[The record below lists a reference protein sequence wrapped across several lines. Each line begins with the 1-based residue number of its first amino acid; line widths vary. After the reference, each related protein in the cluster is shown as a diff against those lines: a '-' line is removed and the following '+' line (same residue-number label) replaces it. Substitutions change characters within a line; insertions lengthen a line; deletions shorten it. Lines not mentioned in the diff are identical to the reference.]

1 MEKHQFRKFSS
12 IEEIII
18 DGTTGKN
25 RKNSI
30 EIKTFKNRIYQSI
43 INLIIY
49 ILMIIGFVCVI
60 FIINQYIEIIIIYL
74 KMDKEQFRK
83 YSSIEE
89 IRIHGSSKRNR
100 KISNEINNFKNN
112 FYQSIIN
119 LIIYILIIIGLIC
132 VVFIISQYLILK
144 NKLKNTYNEY
154 IQMNERIE
162 ELKSEKELLNVML
175 SEEIRIQ
182 KKLYKELE
190 KIQETLK
197 K

>member
-60 FIINQYIEIIIIYL
+60 FIISQYI
-74 KMDKEQFRK
+74 
-83 YSSIEE
+83 
-89 IRIHGSSKRNR
+89 
-100 KISNEINNFKNN
+100 
-112 FYQSIIN
+112 
-119 LIIYILIIIGLIC
+119 
-132 VVFIISQYLILK
+132 VLK
-144 NKLKNTYNEY
+144 NKLKNIYEEY
-154 IQMNERIE
+154 IEMNERIE
-162 ELKSEKELLNVML
+162 ELKTEKQLLNIML
-175 SEEIRIQ
+175 REEIRIQ

>member
-60 FIINQYIEIIIIYL
+60 FIISQYI
-74 KMDKEQFRK
+74 D
-83 YSSIEE
+83 
-89 IRIHGSSKRNR
+89 
-100 KISNEINNFKNN
+100 
-112 FYQSIIN
+112 
-119 LIIYILIIIGLIC
+119 
-132 VVFIISQYLILK
+132 LK
-144 NKLKNTYNEY
+144 NKLKNIYEEY
-154 IQMNERIE
+154 IEMNERIE
-162 ELKSEKELLNVML
+162 ELKTEKQLLNIML

-182 KKLYKELE
+182 KKLYKQLE

>member
-60 FIINQYIEIIIIYL
+60 FIISQYI
-74 KMDKEQFRK
+74 D
-83 YSSIEE
+83 
-89 IRIHGSSKRNR
+89 
-100 KISNEINNFKNN
+100 
-112 FYQSIIN
+112 
-119 LIIYILIIIGLIC
+119 
-132 VVFIISQYLILK
+132 LK
-144 NKLKNTYNEY
+144 NKLKIIYEEY
-154 IQMNERIE
+154 IEMNERIE
-162 ELKSEKELLNVML
+162 ELKTEKQLLNIML

>member
-12 IEEIII
+12 IEEIRI
-18 DGTTGKN
+18 DGTIGKN

-60 FIINQYIEIIIIYL
+60 FIISQYI
-74 KMDKEQFRK
+74 
-83 YSSIEE
+83 
-89 IRIHGSSKRNR
+89 
-100 KISNEINNFKNN
+100 
-112 FYQSIIN
+112 
-119 LIIYILIIIGLIC
+119 
-132 VVFIISQYLILK
+132 VLK
-144 NKLKNTYNEY
+144 NKLKIIYEEY
-154 IQMNERIE
+154 IEMNERID
-162 ELKSEKELLNVML
+162 ELKTEKQLLNIML

-182 KKLYKELE
+182 KKLYKQLE

>member
-60 FIINQYIEIIIIYL
+60 FIISQYI
-74 KMDKEQFRK
+74 
-83 YSSIEE
+83 
-89 IRIHGSSKRNR
+89 
-100 KISNEINNFKNN
+100 
-112 FYQSIIN
+112 
-119 LIIYILIIIGLIC
+119 
-132 VVFIISQYLILK
+132 VLK
-144 NKLKNTYNEY
+144 NKLKIIYEEY
-154 IQMNERIE
+154 IEMNERID
-162 ELKSEKELLNVML
+162 ELKTEKQLLNIML

>member
-49 ILMIIGFVCVI
+49 ILMIIGLVCVI
-60 FIINQYIEIIIIYL
+60 FIISQYI
-74 KMDKEQFRK
+74 D
-83 YSSIEE
+83 
-89 IRIHGSSKRNR
+89 
-100 KISNEINNFKNN
+100 
-112 FYQSIIN
+112 
-119 LIIYILIIIGLIC
+119 
-132 VVFIISQYLILK
+132 LK
-144 NKLKNTYNEY
+144 NKLKIIYEEY
-154 IQMNERIE
+154 IEMNERID
-162 ELKSEKELLNVML
+162 ELKTEKQLLNIML

>member
-12 IEEIII
+12 IEEIRI
-18 DGTTGKN
+18 DGTIGKN

-60 FIINQYIEIIIIYL
+60 FIISQYI
-74 KMDKEQFRK
+74 
-83 YSSIEE
+83 
-89 IRIHGSSKRNR
+89 
-100 KISNEINNFKNN
+100 
-112 FYQSIIN
+112 
-119 LIIYILIIIGLIC
+119 
-132 VVFIISQYLILK
+132 VLK
-144 NKLKNTYNEY
+144 NKLKNIYEEY
-154 IQMNERIE
+154 IEMNERID
-162 ELKSEKELLNVML
+162 ELKTEKQLLNIML

-182 KKLYKELE
+182 KKLYKQLE

>member
-60 FIINQYIEIIIIYL
+60 FIISQYI
-74 KMDKEQFRK
+74 D
-83 YSSIEE
+83 
-89 IRIHGSSKRNR
+89 
-100 KISNEINNFKNN
+100 
-112 FYQSIIN
+112 
-119 LIIYILIIIGLIC
+119 
-132 VVFIISQYLILK
+132 LK
-144 NKLKNTYNEY
+144 NKLK
-154 IQMNERIE
+154 I
-162 ELKSEKELLNVML
+162 SL
-175 SEEIRIQ
+175 S
-182 KKLYKELE
+182 Y
-190 KIQETLK
+190 TN
-197 K
+197 

>member
-12 IEEIII
+12 IEEIRI
-18 DGTTGKN
+18 DGTIGKN

-60 FIINQYIEIIIIYL
+60 FIISQYI
-74 KMDKEQFRK
+74 D
-83 YSSIEE
+83 
-89 IRIHGSSKRNR
+89 
-100 KISNEINNFKNN
+100 
-112 FYQSIIN
+112 
-119 LIIYILIIIGLIC
+119 
-132 VVFIISQYLILK
+132 LK
-144 NKLKNTYNEY
+144 NKLKIIYEEY
-154 IQMNERIE
+154 IEMNERID
-162 ELKSEKELLNVML
+162 ELKTEKQLLNIML

>member
-60 FIINQYIEIIIIYL
+60 FIISQYI
-74 KMDKEQFRK
+74 D
-83 YSSIEE
+83 
-89 IRIHGSSKRNR
+89 
-100 KISNEINNFKNN
+100 
-112 FYQSIIN
+112 
-119 LIIYILIIIGLIC
+119 
-132 VVFIISQYLILK
+132 LK
-144 NKLKNTYNEY
+144 NKLKNIYEEY
-154 IQMNERIE
+154 IEMNERID
-162 ELKSEKELLNVML
+162 ELKTEKQLLNIML

>member
-60 FIINQYIEIIIIYL
+60 FIISQYI
-74 KMDKEQFRK
+74 D
-83 YSSIEE
+83 
-89 IRIHGSSKRNR
+89 
-100 KISNEINNFKNN
+100 
-112 FYQSIIN
+112 
-119 LIIYILIIIGLIC
+119 
-132 VVFIISQYLILK
+132 LK
-144 NKLKNTYNEY
+144 NKLKNIYEEY
-154 IQMNERIE
+154 IEMNERID
-162 ELKSEKELLNVML
+162 ELKTEKQLLNIML

-182 KKLYKELE
+182 KKLYKDLE
-190 KIQETLK
+190 KIKENIK

>member
-12 IEEIII
+12 IEEIRI

-60 FIINQYIEIIIIYL
+60 FIISQYI
-74 KMDKEQFRK
+74 
-83 YSSIEE
+83 
-89 IRIHGSSKRNR
+89 
-100 KISNEINNFKNN
+100 
-112 FYQSIIN
+112 
-119 LIIYILIIIGLIC
+119 
-132 VVFIISQYLILK
+132 VLK
-144 NKLKNTYNEY
+144 NKLKNIYEEY
-154 IQMNERIE
+154 IEMNERIE
-162 ELKSEKELLNVML
+162 ELKTEKQLLNIML
-175 SEEIRIQ
+175 SEEKKKK

>member
-60 FIINQYIEIIIIYL
+60 FIISQYI
-74 KMDKEQFRK
+74 
-83 YSSIEE
+83 
-89 IRIHGSSKRNR
+89 
-100 KISNEINNFKNN
+100 
-112 FYQSIIN
+112 
-119 LIIYILIIIGLIC
+119 
-132 VVFIISQYLILK
+132 VLK
-144 NKLKNTYNEY
+144 NKLKNIYEEY
-154 IQMNERIE
+154 IEMNERID
-162 ELKSEKELLNVML
+162 ELKTEKQLLNIML

>member
-60 FIINQYIEIIIIYL
+60 FIISQYI
-74 KMDKEQFRK
+74 D
-83 YSSIEE
+83 
-89 IRIHGSSKRNR
+89 
-100 KISNEINNFKNN
+100 
-112 FYQSIIN
+112 
-119 LIIYILIIIGLIC
+119 
-132 VVFIISQYLILK
+132 LK
-144 NKLKNTYNEY
+144 NKLKIIYEEY
-154 IQMNERIE
+154 IEMNERID
-162 ELKSEKELLNVML
+162 ELKTEKQLLNIML

>member
-18 DGTTGKN
+18 NGTTGKN

-60 FIINQYIEIIIIYL
+60 FIISQYI
-74 KMDKEQFRK
+74 D
-83 YSSIEE
+83 
-89 IRIHGSSKRNR
+89 
-100 KISNEINNFKNN
+100 
-112 FYQSIIN
+112 
-119 LIIYILIIIGLIC
+119 
-132 VVFIISQYLILK
+132 LK
-144 NKLKNTYNEY
+144 NKLKNIYEEY
-154 IQMNERIE
+154 IEMNERID
-162 ELKSEKELLNVML
+162 ELKTEKQLLNIML

>member
-18 DGTTGKN
+18 NGTTGKN

-49 ILMIIGFVCVI
+49 ILMIIGLVCVI
-60 FIINQYIEIIIIYL
+60 FIISQYI
-74 KMDKEQFRK
+74 D
-83 YSSIEE
+83 
-89 IRIHGSSKRNR
+89 
-100 KISNEINNFKNN
+100 
-112 FYQSIIN
+112 
-119 LIIYILIIIGLIC
+119 
-132 VVFIISQYLILK
+132 LK
-144 NKLKNTYNEY
+144 NKLKIIYEEY
-154 IQMNERIE
+154 IEMNERID
-162 ELKSEKELLNVML
+162 ELKTEKQLLNIML

>member
-60 FIINQYIEIIIIYL
+60 FIISQYI
-74 KMDKEQFRK
+74 
-83 YSSIEE
+83 
-89 IRIHGSSKRNR
+89 
-100 KISNEINNFKNN
+100 
-112 FYQSIIN
+112 
-119 LIIYILIIIGLIC
+119 
-132 VVFIISQYLILK
+132 VLK
-144 NKLKNTYNEY
+144 NKLKNIYEEY
-154 IQMNERIE
+154 IEMNERID
-162 ELKSEKELLNVML
+162 ELKTEKQLLNIML

-182 KKLYKELE
+182 KKLYKQLE

>member
-12 IEEIII
+12 IEEIRI

-60 FIINQYIEIIIIYL
+60 FIISQYI
-74 KMDKEQFRK
+74 D
-83 YSSIEE
+83 
-89 IRIHGSSKRNR
+89 
-100 KISNEINNFKNN
+100 
-112 FYQSIIN
+112 
-119 LIIYILIIIGLIC
+119 
-132 VVFIISQYLILK
+132 LK
-144 NKLKNTYNEY
+144 NKLKIIYEEY
-154 IQMNERIE
+154 IEMNERIE
-162 ELKSEKELLNVML
+162 ELKTEKQLLNIML

>member
-12 IEEIII
+12 IEEIRI

-60 FIINQYIEIIIIYL
+60 FIISQYI
-74 KMDKEQFRK
+74 D
-83 YSSIEE
+83 
-89 IRIHGSSKRNR
+89 
-100 KISNEINNFKNN
+100 
-112 FYQSIIN
+112 
-119 LIIYILIIIGLIC
+119 
-132 VVFIISQYLILK
+132 LK
-144 NKLKNTYNEY
+144 NKLKIIYEEY
-154 IQMNERIE
+154 IEMNERID
-162 ELKSEKELLNVML
+162 ELKTEKQLLNIML

>member
-1 MEKHQFRKFSS
+1 MEKHQFIKFSS
-12 IEEIII
+12 IEEIRI
-18 DGTTGKN
+18 DGTIGKN

-60 FIINQYIEIIIIYL
+60 FIISQYI
-74 KMDKEQFRK
+74 
-83 YSSIEE
+83 
-89 IRIHGSSKRNR
+89 
-100 KISNEINNFKNN
+100 
-112 FYQSIIN
+112 
-119 LIIYILIIIGLIC
+119 
-132 VVFIISQYLILK
+132 VLK
-144 NKLKNTYNEY
+144 NKLKNIYEEY
-154 IQMNERIE
+154 IEMNERID
-162 ELKSEKELLNVML
+162 ELKTEKQLLNIML

-182 KKLYKELE
+182 KKLYKQLE